1 MNPTDVAYGLWNGAD
16 TDSICAA
23 IAAGV
28 RTFITSEGLDGGDA
42 DRALGQALQGKNRA
56 EVCVIGSIKGRPL
69 TDSKDGSLKDR
80 VFAAINDSLG
90 RIAIDRFDV
99 LLLEDP
105 DREGFRNAELW
116 DALAAAKDAGLTEK
130 IGIAPGP
137 ANGYTL
143 DLLHAFDRF
152 GDRID
157 WAMIVFGALESW
169 PNELVLGPAKAA
181 NIGLIA
187 RESQIPPGPSAPR
200 LKKARSG
207 KIEQLAEIAQNHG
220 VSVEKLRSAWTLSH
234 DGVESV
240 ALQLEG
246 GEKAGALGEI
256 PAGLSADFGK
266 IAEIGSNRGATPLK
280 GGTQQ
285 FQGRIQ
291 PEQWPLDA
299 ELAAT
304 AENHGIVLDRD
315 YLCRRD
321 PRDHRDFGM
330 PNREGIPQA
339 VDERLFLQLQV
350 FTGVRDQQLLVDEF
364 SVKRAEA
371 VIYADLNDPFGV
383 GILMWDQDPAEL
395 NRKTREFYRSS
406 SLEGAAIRPEFTMLG
421 RTYAFG
427 REDPVHWWLNQRPIE
442 QSTRADLPWAVW
454 YPLRRKPEFYRLP
467 PQDQAE
473 MLREHGVIGHN
484 YGAPGYA
491 TDIRLECFGIDA
503 NDNEFVLGL
512 LSERLYWLSR
522 LVKEMR
528 GTKQTGEFM
537 QSLGPFFVG
546 EAIYQNG
553 GEIEAATNVGY

>member
-16 TDSICAA
+16 TDSICQA

-28 RTFITSEGLDGGDA
+28 RTFITSENLGGGDA
-42 DRALGQALQGKNRA
+42 DRALGQALQGRDRA
-56 EVCVIGSIKGRPL
+56 EVCVIGSIQARAL
-69 TDSKDGSLKDR
+69 TDSTEGTMQDR
-80 VFAAINDSLG
+80 VNIAINNSLG
-90 RIAIDRFDV
+90 RIGLNQFDV
-99 LLLEDP
+99 LLLENP
-105 DREGFRNAELW
+105 DREGFRSAELW
-116 DALAAAKDAGLTEK
+116 DALAAAKAAGLTAS

-157 WAMIVFGALESW
+157 WAMVVFGALESW
-169 PNELVLGPAKAA
+169 PNELCFAPAKAA
-181 NIGLIA
+181 NIGIIA
-187 RESQIPPGPSAPR
+187 RESRIPPGPSAPR
-200 LKKARSG
+200 LKEQRSG
-207 KIEQLAEIAQNHG
+207 KIAQLAEIAQPHG
-220 VSVEKLRSAWTLSH
+220 IPVEKLRTVWTLSH
-234 DGVESV
+234 AGISTV
-240 ALQLEG
+240 ALRLEE
-246 GEKAGALGEI
+246 GEKASALGET
-256 PAGLSADFGK
+256 PAGLIGDFAK
-266 IAEIGSNRGATPLK
+266 VVEIGSNRGTTPLK

-285 FQGRIQ
+285 FQGQIQ
-291 PEQWPLDA
+291 AEQWPLDD
-299 ELAAT
+299 ELNAT
-304 AENHGIVLDRD
+304 AEKHGIVPDRD

-330 PNREGIPQA
+330 PSQGIPQA

-364 SVKRAEA
+364 AVKRAEA

-383 GILMWDQDPAEL
+383 GILLWDQDPAQL
-395 NRKTREFYRSS
+395 NRKARELYRGNA
-406 SLEGAAIRPEFTMLG
+406 LTDATMKPEFTMLG

-427 REDPVHWWLNQRPIE
+427 REDPVHWWLNRRPIE

-454 YPLRRKPEFYRLP
+454 YPLKRKPEFYRLP
-467 PQDQAE
+467 PQKQGE

-484 YGAPGYA
+484 YGSPGYA
-491 TDIRLECFGIDA
+491 TDIRLECFGMDA

-528 GTKQTGEFM
+528 GTQQTGEFM
-537 QSLGPFFVG
+537 QSIGPFFVG
-546 EAIYQNG
+546 ETIYQNG
-553 GEIEAATNVGY
+553 GSVEAATNVGY